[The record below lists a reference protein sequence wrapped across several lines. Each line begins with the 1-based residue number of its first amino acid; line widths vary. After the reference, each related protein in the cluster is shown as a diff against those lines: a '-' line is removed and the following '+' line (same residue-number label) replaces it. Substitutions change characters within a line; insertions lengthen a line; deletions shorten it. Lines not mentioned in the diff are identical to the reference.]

1 MTRRMSR
8 TPAPAWADSLT
19 GYCHGVVRKVARVGF
34 VVLAVALGGWA
45 VYVQRG
51 APRGDR
57 PAAVPH
63 LGRVGRVPLDRAGRT
78 GHAGRPAPEDHQPG
92 ARPAAAAGQAPAAR
106 APAHRPRDPR
116 RAGLVGRLV
125 GPAVHARVAARRTAG
140 GQARPGGTA

>member
-51 APRGDR
+51 AVATGL
-57 PAAVPH
+57 H
-63 LGRVGRVPLDRAGRT
+63 RVGVLTVLAALLTVVVGLIASLQTWRSLLASLGSPL
-78 GHAGRPAPEDHQPG
+78 PL
-92 ARPAAAAGQAPAAR
+92 AAAGRIFFIGQLGKYIPGSVWPVVMQTELAKAE
-106 APAHRPRDPR
+106 
-116 RAGLVGRLV
+116 
-125 GPAVHARVAARRTAG
+125 RV
-140 GQARPGGTA
+140 